1 MNNTMNNIEKL
12 IQMATIEHM
21 YAMLQ
26 KMKNDNHLKCNFTDE
41 SDFTDESEFTDESK
55 KRQDNHTDLMDIR
68 RDIDSYCTKAENSDK
83 EIRSKISE
91 LNCKLN
97 AFSDKM
103 VHLITELAEI
113 KSNVNN
119 NKCLCQ
125 KQHLTSYPS
134 QEEAHIK
141 LKIEEKPSQEATSSI
156 HSLNAEKEEE
166 DEEEE
171 EEEEEDEE
179 EEEEEEEE
187 VQVEEIEEVDDVG
200 TEVEEVQVEKE
211 EQVEEEEESEEEV
224 GTEVDEVQVE
234 EEEVDESEEEVDES
248 EEEEEVF
255 EIEIDD
261 VTYFATHE
269 ENGILYEMTSDG
281 DVGKKMGIIKD
292 GEPIFN

>member
-1 MNNTMNNIEKL
+1 MNNIEKL

-26 KMKNDNHLKCNFTDE
+26 KMKNDNHLKCN
-41 SDFTDESEFTDESK
+41 FTDESK

-156 HSLNAEKEEE
+156 HSLNAEK
-166 DEEEE
+166 EE